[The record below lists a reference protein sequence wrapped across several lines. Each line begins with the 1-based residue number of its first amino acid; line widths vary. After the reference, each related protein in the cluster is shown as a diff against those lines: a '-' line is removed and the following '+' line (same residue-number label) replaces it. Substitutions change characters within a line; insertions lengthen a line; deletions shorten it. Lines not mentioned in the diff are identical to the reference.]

1 MTKEIIR
8 CSEEELKSLSDQELL
23 DGIKA
28 LGFLPQKH
36 KTTCAVIIK
45 EIKRRTDFL
54 ETNIRFAARIY
65 CIEHGKYQ

>member
-8 CSEEELKSLSDQELL
+8 YSEEELKRLSDQELL

-36 KTTCAVIIK
+36 KKHAPP
-45 EIKRRTDFL
+45 
-54 ETNIRFAARIY
+54 
-65 CIEHGKYQ
+65 